1 MTETVEV
8 AYPVMVARNLP
19 VPVTSADVTVSTNAE
34 NVTGWSFRETTNAA
48 SAELQLIDGQSN
60 NGDVVAEITLTPGQS
75 IRDMAGS
82 WCLGMDRGVTV
93 HMISGTV
100 RGSIW
105 SALA

>member
-1 MTETVEV
+1 
-8 AYPVMVARNLP
+8 
-19 VPVTSADVTVSTNAE
+19 
-34 NVTGWSFRETTNAA
+34 
-48 SAELQLIDGQSN
+48 LIDGQSN